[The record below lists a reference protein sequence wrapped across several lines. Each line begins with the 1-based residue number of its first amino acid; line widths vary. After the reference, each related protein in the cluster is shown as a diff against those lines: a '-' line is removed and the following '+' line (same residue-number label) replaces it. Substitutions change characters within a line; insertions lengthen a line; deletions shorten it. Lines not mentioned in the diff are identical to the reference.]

1 MSVSSS
7 VINQYYSNQILR
19 PPTPPD
25 KWPSPLQSCHR
36 GKFRRSSE
44 METSWLCPL
53 EHTTLMFW
61 DQINREVSLSKNH
74 DESLPERKLLI
85 NPPFSCAGLCTL
97 SRVIWS
103 SRWSVAKPG
112 SCLENST
119 MSWTVRIV
127 ISVMCL
133 NLMSLVSSP
142 SKLNWRKETEATWWG
157 NDRKWFTRSKGTLM
171 VRVFRYTVSTSSVY
185 LQVKSVKKPG

>member
-1 MSVSSS
+1 M
-7 VINQYYSNQILR
+7 
-19 PPTPPD
+19 
-25 KWPSPLQSCHR
+25 
-36 GKFRRSSE
+36 
-44 METSWLCPL
+44 M
-53 EHTTLMFW
+53 M
-61 DQINREVSLSKNH
+61 
-74 DESLPERKLLI
+74 SLPERKLLI

-142 SKLNWRKETEATWWG
+142 SKLNWRKETEATLWG

-171 VRVFRYTVSTSSVY
+171 VRVFRYTVFTSSVY
-185 LQVKSVKKPG
+185 LQVRSVQETRLINWNTAGVLNSSLQVVNICKQTWFLYSELHWIVPYHNTAQGFIHCLESTSSSPISSYMYKQRPL